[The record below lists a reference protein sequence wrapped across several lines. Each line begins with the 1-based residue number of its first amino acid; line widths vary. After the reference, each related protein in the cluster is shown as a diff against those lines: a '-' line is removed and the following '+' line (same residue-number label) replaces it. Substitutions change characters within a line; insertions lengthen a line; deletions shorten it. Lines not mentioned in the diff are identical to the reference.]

1 MSPYFGLVD
10 NFVSQIAKSAG
21 DFDTNAHPCRIGGA
35 DFLLYETTQQ
45 GGCKPIQDSELLE
58 AFEPYIA
65 AFLGK

>member
-1 MSPYFGLVD
+1 M
-10 NFVSQIAKSAG
+10 KSAG